1 MNWNVLIK
9 LGESLVEMFW
19 QSCEVKR
26 FVVHLLEKYSN
37 STDNDIDNMVVS
49 LVRTKLLTNCPEK

>member
-1 MNWNVLIK
+1 MNWNVLVK
-9 LGESLVEMFW
+9 LGESLVGMFW

-26 FVVHLLEKYSN
+26 FVVTLLERYAK
-37 STDNDIDNMVVS
+37 STDNDIDNMVVE

>member
-1 MNWNVLIK
+1 MNTNFLLS
-9 LGESLVEMFW
+9 LGQRVVEIFW

-37 STDNDIDNMVVS
+37 STDNDIDDMA
-49 LVRTKLLTNCPEK
+49 VRLIKTKLLTNCPE

>member
-1 MNWNVLIK
+1 MNFNVLVK

-26 FVVHLLEKYSN
+26 FVVHLLEKYAK
-37 STDNDIDNMVVS
+37 STDNDIDDIAVN
-49 LVRTKLLTNCPEK
+49 LVRTKLLNNCPE

>member
-1 MNWNVLIK
+1 MNWNVLVK

-19 QSCEVKR
+19 KSCEVKR

-37 STDNDIDNMVVS
+37 STDNDVDDMVVN
-49 LVRTKLLTNCPEK
+49 LVKTKLLKNC